1 MKTGETAPFTSK
13 VTLFKVK
20 SQYLKMRYHFFSLS
34 LFPRVWTSEL
44 VSCHVSGHI
53 CVVVAWYCISFFS
66 SLQGESDSELA
77 SLLQC
82 WSFFCFLFNVRCKD
96 ETVCSPSLSF
106 ESQVYKLFW
115 CAL

>member
-20 SQYLKMRYHFFSLS
+20 SQYLKMRYHFLSLS

-53 CVVVAWYCISFFS
+53 CVVVAWCCIGLFS
-66 SLQGESDSELA
+66 SFQGESDLELA
-77 SLLQC
+77 SLLYVV
-82 WSFFCFLFNVRCKD
+82 WTGVFSVNLFFMSAVRM
-96 ETVCSPSLSF
+96 
-106 ESQVYKLFW
+106 KLF
-115 CAL
+115 AAPL

>member
-1 MKTGETAPFTSK
+1 MKTGEKAPFTSK

-20 SQYLKMRYHFFSLS
+20 SQYLKMRYHFLSLS

-44 VSCHVSGHI
+44 VICHVSGHI

-66 SLQGESDSELA
+66 SLQGESDLELA

-82 WSFFCFLFNVRCKD
+82 EVWAGVISVSFLMSAVRMK
-96 ETVCSPSLSF
+96 PFAAPL
-106 ESQVYKLFW
+106 
-115 CAL
+115 